1 MNSNQ
6 IGRHSK
12 APVSGG
18 FYVSCNAGESCY
30 RRHGSPAFPYTRGGT
45 FTSIARK
52 GTHVTKL
59 DHLIEH
65 LLKRNMRLLNASLD
79 QRLPNY
85 ERMVAEIREE
95 ELSEVIGLLMDLRDE
110 TTSEPDLETLLLSA
124 QTTD

>member
-1 MNSNQ
+1 M
-6 IGRHSK
+6 
-12 APVSGG
+12 
-18 FYVSCNAGESCY
+18 
-30 RRHGSPAFPYTRGGT
+30 
-45 FTSIARK
+45 
-52 GTHVTKL
+52 TKL

-79 QRLPNY
+79 QGLQIY
-85 ERMVAEIREE
+85 ERLAAEICEE

>member
-1 MNSNQ
+1 MTQALWNNGQCGLNS
-6 IGRHSK
+6 RHVAWS
-12 APVSGG
+12 APD
-18 FYVSCNAGESCY
+18 
-30 RRHGSPAFPYTRGGT
+30 GT
-45 FTSIARK
+45 C
-52 GTHVTKL
+52 VTKL

-79 QRLPNY
+79 QGLQIY
-85 ERMVAEIREE
+85 ERLAAEICEE